1 MNTQSVKPTTLLI
14 SLLVLCSL
22 FTVVVNADS
31 IPNPA
36 VDQKKAIDQMHHK
49 LHDDQAPYKAQ
60 EIQFLKELN
69 EMTVKEDVRLQ
80 DVNAKIGELMAAKAQ
95 IMRLRYDH
103 LIEMRA
109 ILSDEQKVGYDKGV
123 LSRSAVK

>member
-1 MNTQSVKPTTLLI
+1 MNPQSVKPTTLLI
-14 SLLVLCSL
+14 SLLMLCSL

-36 VDQKKAIDQMHHK
+36 VDQKKAIDHMHHK
-49 LHDDQAPYKAQ
+49 LHDDQASYKAQ

>member
-1 MNTQSVKPTTLLI
+1 MNPQSVKPTTLLI
-14 SLLVLCSL
+14 SLLMLCSL
-22 FTVVVNADS
+22 FTVAVNADS

-36 VDQKKAIDQMHHK
+36 VDQKKAIDHMHHK

-109 ILSDEQKVGYDKGV
+109 ILSDEQKVGYDKAV